1 MRKALESLNSY
12 FVVPRI
18 SRWGI
23 FVSVPIAYLPGD
35 STVVVASDDFYVLGI
50 LNSRLHLDWVKAQA
64 STLKADTRY
73 THTTCFETFPFLW
86 DAPEAVKNKIRPL
99 AQALDEFRLSYMLEH
114 QIGITTLY
122 NQFFH
127 EETSQLFK
135 LHAKLDKAVCESVY
149 GWDYDPTQNYNESLY
164 ALNQELALAE
174 QTD

>member
-1 MRKALESLNSY
+1 M
-12 FVVPRI
+12 
-18 SRWGI
+18 
-23 FVSVPIAYLPGD
+23 
-35 STVVVASDDFYVLGI
+35 VVASDDFYVLGI

-73 THTTCFETFPFLW
+73 TNTTCFETFPFLW

-99 AQALDEFRLSYMLEH
+99 AQALDEFRLNYMLEH
-114 QIGITTLY
+114 KIGITTLY

-149 GWDYDPTQNYNESLY
+149 GWDYDVSKNYNEALFH
-164 ALNQELALAE
+164 LNQQMASAE
-174 QTD
+174 